1 MHGASSEGF
10 LDPAGKR
17 SLPSLAPAR
26 QGEGP
31 RWGPLGPPPPPS
43 VLVLRGKGRKAL
55 TCEMLWA
62 RDCQHHEGDRTG
74 GGQRGLCH
82 IPVLAL
88 WLCDLR
94 EMAEP
99 LCAVVRPCSKQ

>member
-1 MHGASSEGF
+1 MGLAQRASWILLARGACLASPLQGRGRD
-10 LDPAGKR
+10 LDGVR
-17 SLPSLAPAR
+17 LAPH
-26 QGEGP
+26 P
-31 RWGPLGPPPPPS
+31 RPLS
-43 VLVLRGKGRKAL
+43 WVLRGKGRKAS

-62 RDCQHHEGDRTG
+62 RDCQHHEGDRTR

-99 LCAVVRPCSKQ
+99 LCAVVRPCSKR

>member
-1 MHGASSEGF
+1 M
-10 LDPAGKR
+10 
-17 SLPSLAPAR
+17 APH
-26 QGEGP
+26 P
-31 RWGPLGPPPPPS
+31 RPLS
-43 VLVLRGKGRKAL
+43 WVLRGKVRKAL

-62 RDCQHHEGDRTG
+62 RDCQHHEGDRTR

-99 LCAVVRPCSKQ
+99 LCAVVRPCSKR